1 MSDLEQRLR
10 EAMDG
15 VTPGPWVAE
24 QSMSRKYLDAVLFQ
38 YQSGIKGTVALI
50 GKEAAQVGA
59 SELDEQNANSAYIA
73 LCSPNNISALLDTI
87 ASLRSKLE
95 EAEGALKAAR
105 EFIADEFNDDAYEE
119 FGEWLPPEARAVH
132 KQLCEAEATL
142 ASLREADHA

>member
-1 MSDLEQRLR
+1 MSDIEQRLR
-10 EAMDG
+10 EDVARAWASIDG
-15 VTPGPWVAE
+15 KVE
-24 QSMSRKYLDAVLFQ
+24 QFDLEKNNPNLAYDDPSYVGSYEGYLTEADELLKR
-38 YQSGIKGTVALI
+38 SG
-50 GKEAAQVGA
+50 VGA
-59 SELDEQNANSAYIA
+59 LV
-73 LCSPNNISALLDTI
+73 